1 LGFLI
6 LPKAQEISCPE
17 WKHALLATT
26 AVRRIL
32 TRGEL
37 YLRGENIA
45 LGYRN
50 NEKATRETFVEGGW
64 LRTGDR
70 FKVDKDGNF
79 L

>member
-1 LGFLI
+1 ME
-6 LPKAQEISCPE
+6 A
-17 WKHALLATT
+17 
-26 AVRRIL
+26 RIA
-32 TRGEL
+32 RDDGSDADFDEVGEL

-79 L
+79 